1 MRLRMLAAGLLSTTV
16 IAALTTPVL
25 TAPAQAAGRTTV
37 RVGSFNIT
45 SVSFDHKARGEQK
58 RWKQRRPVVVSQ
70 ILSRRLDVVGLQEA
84 NQSSVYRRSLTYGV
98 NQFMDL
104 TGALNARG
112 ARYAVTNRNPYNCL
126 RSTRESRC
134 RYRNRGA
141 AQDNRILYNTR
152 TVSLVRQGGVRF
164 HAQTRGKN
172 SRYLAWAVFRSKRTG
187 RQFFFADTHLD
198 PYRTDVRKAQWRETI
213 RNVDRLKRGRQVIV
227 VGDFNTS
234 KFDRYASRF
243 LPAMKRRG
251 YGDVVNQSF
260 RQPVLRSHRARSTRN
275 AWINSYNRWGR
286 NIRPYAYEDAKNKV
300 GNGIDYIFASNRIR
314 VNKWEVVAHVNT
326 RTNRLVGV
334 IPSDHNLVR
343 ATLTLR

>member
-1 MRLRMLAAGLLSTTV
+1 MLAVGLFSTTV
-16 IAALTTPVL
+16 IAALTAPLMTSPV
-25 TAPAQAAGRTTV
+25 QAAGGTSV

-58 RWKQRRPVVVSQ
+58 RWKQRRPVIVSQ
-70 ILSRRLDVVGLQEA
+70 ILSRKLDVVGLQEA

-98 NQFMDL
+98 NQYMDL
-104 TGALNARG
+104 AGALNARG

-126 RSTRESRC
+126 RATSQTRC

-141 AQDNRILYNTR
+141 SQDNRILYNTR
-152 TVSLVRQGGVRF
+152 TLSLVRQGGVRF
-164 HAQTRGKN
+164 RTQTRNKN
-172 SRYLAWAVFRSKRTG
+172 PRYLAWAVFRSKRTG

-198 PYRTDVRKAQWRETI
+198 PYRTNVRIAQWRETI
-213 RNVDRLKRGRQVIV
+213 HNVDRLKHGRQVIV

-234 KFDRYASRF
+234 KFDGYASKY

-251 YGDVVNQSF
+251 YGDVVNQAF
-260 RQPVLRSHRARSTRN
+260 RQPVVRARRAMSTRN
-275 AWINSYNRWGR
+275 AWINSYNRWHR
-286 NIRPYAYEDAKNKV
+286 DIRPYAYEDAKNKI
-300 GNGIDYIFASNRIR
+300 GNGIDYIFASNGIR
-314 VNKWEVVAHVNT
+314 VNQWEVVANVNT